1 MAIFWTRQKAATC
14 RLEDID
20 LDKEVKSTRIKNG
33 GYVDCLR
40 EQ

>member
-1 MAIFWTRQKAATC
+1 MAIFWTGQKAATC

-20 LDKEVKSTRIKNG
+20 LDKEVRSTRIKNG
-33 GYVDCLR
+33 DYVDRLR